1 MGGDTN
7 PDPSID
13 YCYGNDV
20 GLCLIGWWEVEAS
33 VTGYESNETYYDVE
47 GSGAASACY
56 GVWIES
62 YTQVVAN
69 HGSYAYTEVK
79 VKFGSLWNSWT
90 TVQHTQTY
98 TAFD

>member
-1 MGGDTN
+1 M
-7 PDPSID
+7 
-13 YCYGNDV
+13 
-20 GLCLIGWWEVEAS
+20 EAS

-56 GVWIES
+56 GVWIET
-62 YTQVVAN
+62 YEHEVKN
-69 HGSYAYTEVK
+69 GGSYAYSRVT